1 MSSDIFIVS
10 HIHIIIQSIMSQ
22 SDPIEAEIR
31 RLGIKKEEDPTQLM
45 LASLTESIANV
56 QISLN
61 REIAGLKELVKH
73 QGQIIDELQKRFK
86 KPIRIEINKEERER
100 IQAIESKLSRVE
112 YTAYNAHL
120 MNRSAYVPV
129 ATIPWKS
136 AAEIQISDTV
146 EVAPVH
152 PIEKPPVT
160 QIPLPSSS
168 KYPSPISYVQK
179 QNVVIQQ
186 SPVRHI
192 VAKPFG

>member
-1 MSSDIFIVS
+1 
-10 HIHIIIQSIMSQ
+10 MSQ
-22 SDPIEAEIR
+22 SDLVEAEIR
-31 RLGIKKEEDPTQLM
+31 RLGVQVEDPTQMM
-45 LASLTESIANV
+45 LASLSKSIANV

-100 IQAIESKLSRVE
+100 IQAIEAKLSRVE
-112 YTAYNAHL
+112 YTAQFACGSGL
-120 MNRSAYVPV
+120 NRSSYTPPAV
-129 ATIPWKS
+129 IPWKS

-168 KYPSPISYVQK
+168 KYPSPISYVQR

-186 SPVRHI
+186 SPVSR
-192 VAKPFG
+192 VVTKPFG